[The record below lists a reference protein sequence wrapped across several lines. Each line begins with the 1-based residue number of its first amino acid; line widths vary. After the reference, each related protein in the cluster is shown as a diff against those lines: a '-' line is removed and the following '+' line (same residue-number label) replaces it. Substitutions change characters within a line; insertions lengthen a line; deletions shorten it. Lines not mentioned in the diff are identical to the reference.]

1 MHISG
6 FNIIMVNNFISILL
20 PFFLPLPPQTPLAR
34 STLGPNSG
42 WYQEVKRNIQNK
54 ALFCSTE
61 KRNDKIH
68 VSNTSFKKLRVIC
81 NWKQKAYLH
90 NWGYRLATC
99 TDVYSS
105 NRITAMATGDP
116 SLRPCLSIFR
126 IKTHNKGIST
136 ESSKEKELQWRI
148 TCLEL
153 LGPEMS

>member
-61 KRNDKIH
+61 KGNDKIH
-68 VSNTSFKKLRVIC
+68 VSNISFKKLRVIC
-81 NWKQKAYLH
+81 NREQKAYLH
-90 NWGYRLATC
+90 NWGYRLAT
-99 TDVYSS
+99 TVHAQTY
-105 NRITAMATGDP
+105 IAA
-116 SLRPCLSIFR
+116 
-126 IKTHNKGIST
+126 T
-136 ESSKEKELQWRI
+136 ESPLWQLVIPLSVPAYLYSESKPTTKAYPQRAQRKKNYSGESLVWS
-148 TCLEL
+148 C
-153 LGPEMS
+153 